1 MQKFKFKYSNI
12 IILLALYVP
21 FEVLLLKYLPVSDNI
36 YSMLRFVPELIIY
49 LLLIIKLVQNIYH
62 GHWLS
67 KTPIDI
73 FLLLFLL
80 SALISIA
87 INSSSIILS
96 IITMR
101 TLLRY
106 VALYYLVSCIDIP
119 VRKIKYLLFSLIAI
133 GGIESLVTCYQH
145 FVGISQAFYPR
156 ASELEV
162 AGVQSRYKILV
173 TTFGGGLEQG
183 AAIGTFGDSVLLA
196 LFLLFVVVISYGFI
210 LRLKIK
216 SFISKSVLIG
226 IFILALLALFYTY
239 SRASVLAGVLA
250 IPILL
255 FLDKRIKKL
264 FFIGIMSCALLAI
277 VLFGLSTESTT
288 DSSYY
293 NPKKKYTNPI
303 ANITSIFSESYVQ
316 KNLDHSRGWIIMDI
330 GVPIVKSF
338 NLFGYGPAGEESLG
352 EMVKENVTGTMPFQN
367 LGIINDVY
375 WIGMLSYYGFIGLIL
390 FFFILGKIYKA
401 SILVYKYSPVQ
412 IYSIIGLCMA
422 AMVILAI
429 PYTFIIRTFAFR
441 PFAFYFWLL
450 AGLVAAEH
458 RRIKMNQQEKPE
470 TT

>member
-36 YSMLRFVPELIIY
+36 YSMLRFVPELTIY
-49 LLLIIKLVQNIYH
+49 LLLIIKVIQNLYH

-67 KTPIDI
+67 KTPIDK
-73 FLLLFLL
+73 FLLLFLV

-106 VALYYLVSCIDIP
+106 VALYYLVSCVDIP

-133 GGIESLVTCYQH
+133 GGMESLITCYQH
-145 FVGISQAFYPR
+145 FVGISPAFYPR
-156 ASELEV
+156 PSELEV
-162 AGVQSRYKILV
+162 AGVQSNFKILV
-173 TTFGGGLEQG
+173 TGHSGGLERG

-196 LFLLFVVVISYGFI
+196 LFLVFATVLSYVFI
-210 LRLKIK
+210 IKQKIK
-216 SFISKSVLIG
+216 SIIYKSVLIG
-226 IFILALLALFYTY
+226 IFLLTLASLFFTY
-239 SRASVLAGVLA
+239 SRASALAGMMA
-250 IPILL
+250 IPLVL
-255 FLDKRIKKL
+255 YLDKKIKKL
-264 FFIGIMSCALLAI
+264 FFISTIACFVLAV
-277 VLFGLSTESTT
+277 VLFGLSIE
-288 DSSYY
+288 DSSDTLYY
-293 NPKKKYTNPI
+293 NPKQKYASPI
-303 ANITSIFSESYVQ
+303 ENITSIFSESYVQ
-316 KNLDHSRGWIIMDI
+316 RNLDHSRGWIIVGI
-330 GVPIVKSF
+330 GIPIVKSF

-401 SILVYKYSPVQ
+401 SILVHKNSPVQ

-450 AGLVAAEH
+450 AGLVAAEY
-458 RRIKMNQQEKPE
+458 RRIKTNLPEKQ
-470 TT
+470 